1 MKTLVCFG
9 DSNTWGYV
17 PGSEGERFPPGVRW
31 SGRLA
36 QALRDD
42 WEVIAEGLNGRTAA
56 VDSPVE
62 EGRNGLPYFL
72 PCLRSHKPVDLV
84 AISLG
89 TNDVNFLSDELVAR
103 SVARLVKVALHSE
116 TGPGG
121 GAPAVLVVCPP
132 AIGDRRLGAA
142 FAAWLEPLECEL
154 LDLEGVA
161 RYSEHD
167 LEHFDAEAHA
177 AVATAL
183 EERVRTLVPS

>member
-17 PGSEGERFPPGVRW
+17 PASGGERFARDVRW
-31 SGRLA
+31 PGRLA
-36 QALRDD
+36 AALGAD
-42 WEVIAEGLNGRTAA
+42 WEVVAEGLNGRTAT

-62 EGRNGLPYFL
+62 EGRNGLPYLL

-103 SVARLVKVALHSE
+103 SVARLAKIALHSE

-132 AIGDRRLGAA
+132 PIGERRLGPA
-142 FAAWLEPLECEL
+142 FAEWLAPLDCAL

-161 RYSEHD
+161 AYSELD
-167 LEHFDAEAHA
+167 IEHFDAGAHA
-177 AVATAL
+177 AVAAAV
-183 EERVRTLVPS
+183 EDRVRQLFPA